1 MTAGPVNTLKI
12 TVQRKFA
19 AGWPIVVEYSR
30 ADALSPIRSDGVLKF
45 GDKSV
50 EELKSLLEQ
59 PREYGVRLGIAL
71 FDGEDQDGRKRV
83 RDAFVG
89 ARQESDRL
97 RVLLCIEAD
106 DLRDLRW
113 ERLAAPIDGGDWDVL
128 VLNQR
133 TPFSLHIPSNTDR
146 RFPPIGRRDLRALLL
161 VASPKDSDVYN
172 LKLFNVPDTVAGV
185 RSALGEIPCDVL
197 ANIDGAIGPPSLDAL
212 CARLTDR
219 SGRYTLLHVVCHGKV
234 IEAGAE
240 TVVYWANADNLTEKV
255 TAIALVERLSRFDRL
270 PYFAFLAACESAS
283 AQAEAALG
291 GLAQSVVRKLG
302 MPAVLAMTEKVTM
315 QTAAALAT
323 AFYRQLAES
332 GEVDTALPE
341 ATAELARRGDILV
354 PALFSRLGNT
364 PLFRV
369 PSDPGSPN
377 GNPALDTAVI
387 RKAEQE
393 LAKYMGPIA
402 ATLVRK
408 AAKEVATPQE
418 LYSLLATKIKKV
430 DEQTHF
436 LRKVTEPGDTRDTSV
451 VISAQP
457 AGTFDPS
464 LLAIACEEL
473 MKYLGPIAKRKVDKA
488 ARGATT
494 HEDFYRRLA
503 DHLHSDGERTAFLKL
518 MIPR

>member
-1 MTAGPVNTLKI
+1 MIAGPVNTLKI

-45 GDKSV
+45 GDESV

-106 DLRDLRW
+106 DLRILRW

-161 VASPKDSDVYN
+161 VASPKDSDAYN
-172 LKLFNVPDTVAGV
+172 LKPFNVPDTVAGV

-219 SGRYTLLHVVCHGKV
+219 SGRYTLLHIVCHGKV

-302 MPAVLAMTEKVTM
+302 M
-315 QTAAALAT
+315 
-323 AFYRQLAES
+323 
-332 GEVDTALPE
+332 
-341 ATAELARRGDILV
+341 
-354 PALFSRLGNT
+354 
-364 PLFRV
+364 
-369 PSDPGSPN
+369 
-377 GNPALDTAVI
+377 
-387 RKAEQE
+387 
-393 LAKYMGPIA
+393 
-402 ATLVRK
+402 
-408 AAKEVATPQE
+408 
-418 LYSLLATKIKKV
+418 
-430 DEQTHF
+430 
-436 LRKVTEPGDTRDTSV
+436 
-451 VISAQP
+451 
-457 AGTFDPS
+457 
-464 LLAIACEEL
+464 
-473 MKYLGPIAKRKVDKA
+473 
-488 ARGATT
+488 
-494 HEDFYRRLA
+494 
-503 DHLHSDGERTAFLKL
+503 
-518 MIPR
+518 